1 MRLCW
6 GKASSF
12 DVDADAEDAALKKVD
27 DADDDVPFRRRRRKR
42 ARDEMRDMMMM
53 MMMIRRDVMMNFC
66 GGKILNCFYENHH
79 RHKKYA
85 TGGNSRSR
93 MDSRCTQRV
102 LTGAALGGAVG
113 GAVGACYGTYEAFAY
128 KVRVFVNSRVVS
140 TSSLSPFSLCSQTLT
155 HYYMYSIVSS
165 LFVFFADIHRYR
177 EC

>member
-53 MMMIRRDVMMNFC
+53 IRRDMNFC

-140 TSSLSPFSLCSQTLT
+140 TSSLSPFSLYCSQTLT

>member
-6 GKASSF
+6 GKASF

-85 TGGNSRSR
+85 T
-93 MDSRCTQRV
+93 
-102 LTGAALGGAVG
+102 
-113 GAVGACYGTYEAFAY
+113 
-128 KVRVFVNSRVVS
+128 
-140 TSSLSPFSLCSQTLT
+140 
-155 HYYMYSIVSS
+155 
-165 LFVFFADIHRYR
+165 
-177 EC
+177 

>member
-1 MRLCW
+1 
-6 GKASSF
+6 
-12 DVDADAEDAALKKVD
+12 
-27 DADDDVPFRRRRRKR
+27 
-42 ARDEMRDMMMM
+42 
-53 MMMIRRDVMMNFC
+53 
-66 GGKILNCFYENHH
+66 
-79 RHKKYA
+79 
-85 TGGNSRSR
+85 

-140 TSSLSPFSLCSQTLT
+140 TSSHSPFSLCSQTLT

>member
-1 MRLCW
+1 MRFCW
-6 GKASSF
+6 GKASF

-53 MMMIRRDVMMNFC
+53 MMIRRDMMNFC

-128 KVRVFVNSRVVS
+128 KVRVFVNSRVS

-155 HYYMYSIVSS
+155 HYMYSIVSS

>member
-1 MRLCW
+1 
-6 GKASSF
+6 
-12 DVDADAEDAALKKVD
+12 
-27 DADDDVPFRRRRRKR
+27 
-42 ARDEMRDMMMM
+42 
-53 MMMIRRDVMMNFC
+53 
-66 GGKILNCFYENHH
+66 
-79 RHKKYA
+79 
-85 TGGNSRSR
+85 

-140 TSSLSPFSLCSQTLT
+140 TSSLSPFSLYCSQTLT

>member
-1 MRLCW
+1 MMRFCW
-6 GKASSF
+6 GKASF

-53 MMMIRRDVMMNFC
+53 IRRDMMNFC

-102 LTGAALGGAVG
+102 LTGAALGAAVG

-128 KVRVFVNSRVVS
+128 KVRVFVNSRVS

-155 HYYMYSIVSS
+155 HYMYSIVSS

>member
-1 MRLCW
+1 MMRLCW

-27 DADDDVPFRRRRRKR
+27 DDSDDDVPFRRRRRKR

-53 MMMIRRDVMMNFC
+53 MMIRRDMMNFC
-66 GGKILNCFYENHH
+66 GGKILNCFYENHQ

-85 TGGNSRSR
+85 TGGNSHWSR

-128 KVRVFVNSRVVS
+128 KVRVFVNSRVVVS
-140 TSSLSPFSLCSQTLT
+140 TSSLSPFSLYCSQTLT
-155 HYYMYSIVSS
+155 H
-165 LFVFFADIHRYR
+165 
-177 EC
+177 